1 MDAYS
6 YIANADA
13 AAIETLYQAYQQNP
27 ESVDFG
33 WRKFFEG
40 FDFSQQFPEGAP
52 AAPGA
57 NGAAANGTAANG
69 NATSAPAGAARPAA
83 APGPVPQPD
92 DFGVLNTS
100 ASTNNA
106 PGFSNGE
113 AMASDK
119 ETAVR
124 NLIHAYRSR
133 GHLRAKTNPVRER
146 KDRKPRLDLPDFG
159 LSEADMDTVFKNGEG
174 LGLGP
179 QATLRDI
186 VAALEKIYTGP
197 IGFEYMYIRDPQ
209 VLDWFREKVEHDSL
223 AFNPGVD
230 YKKRILKKLNEAVVF
245 ENFLHTKFL
254 GQKRFSL
261 EGGETTIPALDAII
275 GKGAELGVQEVMI
288 GMAHRGR
295 LNVLANIMGKTYEQI
310 FSEFEGTAV
319 PDLTMGDGDVK
330 YHMGYSSEVEASGG
344 QKVNLKLAPN
354 PSHLEAVNP
363 VVEGFVRAKIEH
375 QYAGD
380 YHKILPILIHGDA
393 ALAGQGIGY
402 ELTQMSLLEG
412 YKTGGTIHFVI
423 NNQVGFTTDFED
435 ARSSI
440 YCTDLA
446 KIIDAPVVH
455 VNGDDPEAVV
465 FAVQLATEYR
475 QQFHA
480 DIFIDMVCYR
490 RHGHNESDEPK
501 FTQPT
506 LYNIISKHQN
516 PREVYN
522 AMLVARGD
530 VDAELAAQMDKEFR
544 ETLQARLDLVKQKP
558 LPYKYQ
564 ALENEWRS
572 LRRSTP
578 EDFDQSPETGI
589 SADVVERVAKALTT
603 IPDGF
608 KPIKQIDNLL
618 KERRKMFY
626 ETRVLNWAAGE
637 LLAYGSLLSEQ
648 HIVRVSGQD
657 CQRGTFSH
665 RHAVLHD
672 AETSAPYN
680 SLNNIEGENEKLRI
694 FNSLL
699 SEYAVLGF
707 EFGYGMAN
715 PTALVVWEAQFG
727 DFANGAQTM
736 IDQFVV
742 SSESKWQ
749 RMNGLVMLLPHGYEG
764 QGPEHSNARPE
775 RFLQLAAENNIVVAN
790 LTTPAN
796 FFHALRRQLTWSFR
810 KPLVVMSPK
819 SMLRHPL
826 CVSPVEEFTS
836 GRFREVLGD
845 DFAEAKK
852 VKRVLL
858 CSGKVYFDLLDEQ
871 RTSGRKDVALVR
883 LEQLHP
889 FPQKQLAAELAK
901 YPKAKVYWV
910 QEEPENMGY
919 WNYMLRHMRR
929 ELEDVIS
936 RKPSASPAT
945 GYNKIHV
952 KEQKDLVARA
962 FDKPKETVAD
972 ANIKETVEV
981 AKKEE

>member
-1 MDAYS
+1 MDTYS

-40 FDFSQQFPEGAP
+40 FDFSQQFPEGASVLP
-52 AAPGA
+52 ATNGTTA
-57 NGAAANGTAANG
+57 NGSAAKP
-69 NATSAPAGAARPAA
+69 SA

-92 DFGVLNTS
+92 GYGVLNTP
-100 ASTNNA
+100 ASTNDA
-106 PGFSNGE
+106 GPLATGE
-113 AMASDK
+113 VASDK

-124 NLIHAYRSR
+124 NLIHAFRSR

-146 KDRKPRLDLPDFG
+146 KDRQARLSLADFG
-159 LSEADMDTVFKNGEG
+159 LSDADLDTKFRQGEE
-174 LGLGP
+174 LGLNPG
-179 QATLRDI
+179 ATLREI
-186 VAALEKIYTGP
+186 VAALTSIYAGTV
-197 IGFEYMYIRDPQ
+197 GFEYTYIRDPQ
-209 VLDWFREKVEHDSL
+209 ILDWFQQKAEHGAL
-223 AFNPGVD
+223 AFNPDVE

-275 GKGAELGVQEVMI
+275 NRAAELGVKEVMI

-310 FSEFEGTAV
+310 FSEFEGTAT

-330 YHMGYSSEVEASGG
+330 YHMGYSSEVEAINGER
-344 QKVNLKLAPN
+344 VNLKLAPN

-375 QYAGD
+375 QYGGD
-380 YHKILPILIHGDA
+380 YHQILPILIHGDA

-402 ELTQMSLLEG
+402 EVTQMSQLEG

-440 YCTDLA
+440 YSTDLA
-446 KIIDAPVVH
+446 KIIDAPVIH

-465 FAVQLATEYR
+465 FAVRLATEYR
-475 QQFHA
+475 QQFHG

-506 LYNIISKHQN
+506 LYNVISKHPN

-522 AMLVARGD
+522 ARLVKRGD
-530 VDAELAAQMDKEFR
+530 VDAQLAEQMDKEFR
-544 ETLQARLDLVKQKP
+544 DMLQARLDQVKQQP

-564 ALENEWRS
+564 ALENEWRT
-572 LRRSTP
+572 LRRSTN
-578 EDFDQSPETGI
+578 EDFEQSPETGI
-589 SADVVERVAKALTT
+589 SEEVVERVAKALTT
-603 IPDGF
+603 IPDNF
-608 KPIKQIDNLL
+608 RPIKQIDNLL

-626 ETRVLNWAAGE
+626 ETRTLNWAAGE
-637 LLAYGSLLSEQ
+637 LLAYGSLMSEN
-648 HIVRVSGQD
+648 HTVRVSGQD
-657 CQRGTFSH
+657 VQRGTFSH

-680 SLNNIEGENEKLRI
+680 SLNHLEGEHQPLNI
-694 FNSLL
+694 YNSLL

-707 EFGYGMAN
+707 EFGYAMAN
-715 PTALVVWEAQFG
+715 PTALVIWEAQFG

-749 RMNGLVMLLPHGYEG
+749 RMNGVVMQLPHGYEG

-775 RFLQLAAENNIVVAN
+775 RFLQLAAENNIIVAN
-790 LTTPAN
+790 ITTPAN

-819 SMLRHPL
+819 SMLRNPL
-826 CVSPVEEFTS
+826 CVSPVEDFTS
-836 GRFREVLGD
+836 GRFQEVLGD
-845 DFAEAKK
+845 SFAEASQVEK
-852 VKRVLL
+852 VLL
-858 CSGKVYFDLLDEQ
+858 CSGKVYYDLLDEQ
-871 RTSGRKDVALVR
+871 QKSDRKDVAIVR

-889 FPQKQLAAELAK
+889 FPKKQLDVELAK
-901 YPKAKVYWV
+901 YPNAKIYWV

-919 WNYMLRHMRR
+919 WNYLLRFMRR
-929 ELEDVIS
+929 ELEDVVA

-945 GYNKIHV
+945 GYNKVHV
-952 KEQKDLVARA
+952 KEQKEIVARA
-962 FDKPKETVAD
+962 FGERR
-972 ANIKETVEV
+972 EEV
-981 AKKEE
+981 ASEQIEETAEIAKKQD

>member
-1 MDAYS
+1 MDSYS
-6 YIANADA
+6 YLANADA
-13 AAIETLYQAYQQNP
+13 VAIETLYQAYQQNP

-52 AAPGA
+52 LVPGA
-57 NGAAANGTAANG
+57 AVNGSALTTTA
-69 NATSAPAGAARPAA
+69 SP
-83 APGPVPQPD
+83 APGPRPQPD
-92 DFGVLNTS
+92 DYGVLNTL

-106 PGFSNGE
+106 PGLASG
-113 AMASDK
+113 APASDK

-124 NLIHAYRSR
+124 NLIHAFRSR

-146 KDRKPRLDLPDFG
+146 KDRKPRLDLADFG
-159 LSEADMDTVFKNGEG
+159 LSEADLDTAFRNGEV
-174 LGLGP
+174 LGLGG
-179 QATLRDI
+179 QAKLRDI

-197 IGFEYMYIRDPQ
+197 IGFEYMSIRDPQ
-209 VLDWFREKVEHDSL
+209 MLDWFREKVERDSL
-223 AFNPGVD
+223 AFNPGAE

-275 GKGAELGVQEVMI
+275 GKGAELGVKEVMI

-330 YHMGYSSEVEASGG
+330 YHMGYSSEVETSTGL
-344 QKVNLKLAPN
+344 KVNLKLAPN

-375 QYAGD
+375 QYGGD
-380 YHKILPILIHGDA
+380 YHQILPILIHGDA

-402 ELTQMSLLEG
+402 ELTQMSQLEG

-440 YCTDLA
+440 YSTDLA
-446 KIIDAPVVH
+446 KIIDAPVLH

-506 LYNIISKHQN
+506 LYNLISKHQN

-522 AMLVARGD
+522 TMLVQRGD

-544 ETLQARLDLVKQKP
+544 ETLQARLDLVKQAP

-578 EDFDQSPETGI
+578 EDFEQSPETGI
-589 SADVVERVAKALTT
+589 SAESVEKVAKALTT

-637 LLAYGSLLSEQ
+637 LLAYGSLLTEK

-657 CQRGTFSH
+657 VQRGTFSH

-680 SLNNIEGENEKLRI
+680 SLNNIEGENQKLSI
-694 FNSLL
+694 YNSLL

-790 LTTPAN
+790 ITTPAN

-826 CVSPVEEFTS
+826 CVSPLEEFT
-836 GRFREVLGD
+836 GGHFREVLGD

-858 CSGKVYFDLLDEQ
+858 CSGKVYYDLLDEQ
-871 RTSGRKDVALVR
+871 RTSDRKDVAIVR

-889 FPQKQLAAELAK
+889 FPKKQLDAELAK
-901 YPKAKVYWV
+901 YGKAKIYWV

-919 WNYMLRHMRR
+919 WNFMLRYMRR

-952 KEQKDLVARA
+952 KEQKELVARA
-962 FDKPKETVAD
+962 FDKPKEAVAD
-972 ANIKETVEV
+972 GNIKATAEA
-981 AKKEE
+981 AKKLD